1 MTNTEKKM
9 RGERG
14 AGAHWQM
21 LHLQADTMAAAK
33 DMARSTGRWRVARR
47 GQGDG
52 KRTLVLE
59 CNEHINCEVKRRVA
73 LAKDNMF
80 HVFELGEHAQTENT
94 KKRKNS
100 ALDVEQEKELL
111 CDIWKG
117 VRSAGSRLAMTLSK
131 ESELFEAGKDPSD
144 YNPCSIQQNIC
155 ILCILQ
161 VYICSI
167 LYYILIYLRHV
178 HPHRRT
184 RRA

>member
-14 AGAHWQM
+14 AGAHWRM
-21 LHLQADTMAAAK
+21 LHLQADTMAAAR
-33 DMARSTGRWRVARR
+33 DMARSTGRWQVARR

-80 HVFELGEHAQTENT
+80 HIFELGEHAQTENT

-100 ALDVEQEKELL
+100 ALDVEQQKELL
-111 CDIWKG
+111 CTRNKYKYYVFEQYSVCITDVFALYSVCIEVYS
-117 VRSAGSRLAMTLSK
+117 VRCLSARA
-131 ESELFEAGKDPSD
+131 
-144 YNPCSIQQNIC
+144 I
-155 ILCILQ
+155 
-161 VYICSI
+161 
-167 LYYILIYLRHV
+167 
-178 HPHRRT
+178 RRS
-184 RRA
+184 